1 MYKITTYFKSRPSAE
16 INIVNQLYFSKIC
29 FKKES
34 WDFPGSPVIKIP
46 HFHCRGVG
54 SIPGLGPK
62 IP

>member
-1 MYKITTYFKSRPSAE
+1 M
-16 INIVNQLYFSKIC
+16 C

-34 WDFPGSPVIKIP
+34 WDFPGRPVIKIP

-62 IP
+62 ISHTTWHSQILKKKKKESSPNK